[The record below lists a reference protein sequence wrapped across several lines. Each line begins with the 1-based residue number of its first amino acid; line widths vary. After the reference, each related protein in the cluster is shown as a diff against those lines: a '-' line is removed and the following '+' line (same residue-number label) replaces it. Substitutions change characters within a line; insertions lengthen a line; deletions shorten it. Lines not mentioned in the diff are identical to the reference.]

1 MLSTDKG
8 DKMVEI
14 NMLKADNRIRRFHT
28 GRIIEHWIALVTFI
42 ILVSTGLTQKFYP
55 LDISQWF
62 IMKSGGIDNVRLIH
76 RYTGIIFSLAAIVHI
91 ITGIIGVVF
100 KGWQPSMII
109 NKNDFTD
116 ITHNIRY
123 YLGMENHP
131 ARCDRYDYKQK
142 FEYWGV
148 IIGGI
153 LMIATGAILWF
164 PITVAKYLPGEIIP
178 AAKALHTNVA
188 FVIFIITALW
198 HIYNSIFSPE
208 VFPLDTSIFTGYI
221 SRDRMI
227 REHPL
232 ELARMEGK
240 PLDEIVAQ
248 SPGNDLKTS

>member
-76 RYTGIIFSLAAIVHI
+76 RYAGIIFSLAAIVHI

-109 NKNDFTD
+109 TSAWKTILPGATVTITNKNLNT
-116 ITHNIRY
+116 
-123 YLGMENHP
+123 
-131 ARCDRYDYKQK
+131 
-142 FEYWGV
+142 GV
-148 IIGGI
+148 LLSAG
-153 LMIATGAILWF
+153 F
-164 PITVAKYLPGEIIP
+164 
-178 AAKALHTNVA
+178 
-188 FVIFIITALW
+188 
-198 HIYNSIFSPE
+198 
-208 VFPLDTSIFTGYI
+208 
-221 SRDRMI
+221 
-227 REHPL
+227 
-232 ELARMEGK
+232 
-240 PLDEIVAQ
+240 
-248 SPGNDLKTS
+248 